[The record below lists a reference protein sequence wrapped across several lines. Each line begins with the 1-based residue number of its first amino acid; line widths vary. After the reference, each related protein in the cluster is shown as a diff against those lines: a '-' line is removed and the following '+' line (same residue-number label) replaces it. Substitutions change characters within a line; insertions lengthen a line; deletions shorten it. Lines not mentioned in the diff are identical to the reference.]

1 MTNRNW
7 LKIAESHLVQFSSL
21 GLIGIFWPLLEIH
34 GALAWLGMGV
44 RVGEPL
50 TILTVWKSN
59 VCLNPQ
65 RHITLP
71 LPSWT
76 RSLMLHCLCI
86 IAPCQCG
93 WQHVPL
99 APRLA
104 DWTGDGATTIRL
116 QCRGRTRHQAP
127 DTRDTGGKIRHQSG
141 HGAGDNTEAR
151 GTLSEYYIQ
160 LWGGTSGQEL

>member
-7 LKIAESHLVQFSSL
+7 QKIAVFYIHLVQFSSL
-21 GLIGIFWPLLEIH
+21 SLLWPLLEIH

-104 DWTGDGATTIRL
+104 DWTGDGATTISQL
-116 QCRGRTRHQAP
+116 QCRGRTRQPGHTWHWRQDP
-127 DTRDTGGKIRHQSG
+127 PPVRTRGGGQYRGQ
-141 HGAGDNTEAR
+141 GDIVSILHTTMGQTLGTE
-151 GTLSEYYIQ
+151 L
-160 LWGGTSGQEL
+160 